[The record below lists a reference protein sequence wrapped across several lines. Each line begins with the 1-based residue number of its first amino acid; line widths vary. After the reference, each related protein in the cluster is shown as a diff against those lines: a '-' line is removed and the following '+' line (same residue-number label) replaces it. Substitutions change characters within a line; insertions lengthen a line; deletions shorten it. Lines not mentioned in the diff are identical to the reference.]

1 MTTPKHHPSDAL
13 LVAYG
18 AGALG
23 ESLALAV
30 AAHLAFCPQ
39 CRAAVAA
46 VEAMGGALIEDEA
59 APIAMADDA
68 LARALAALDA
78 PSPSAAPAPASVV
91 KSAEASLYPQP
102 IGDYLGPAARWRR
115 LAPGVKRME
124 LLRRPGRGGA
134 AHLLRISP
142 ATTLPRHR
150 HGGLEL
156 TLVLSGSFADENGR
170 YGPGDLAEMDSE
182 DLHQPIAD
190 THEDC
195 VCLIAADAPLRFTG
209 VIGRLMQP
217 FIGM

>member
-30 AAHLAFCPQ
+30 AAHLALCPQ

-68 LARALAALDA
+68 LARALTALDA
-78 PSPSAAPAPASVV
+78 PPPPLSAAAVAEKP
-91 KSAEASLYPQP
+91 AEAALYPQP
-102 IGDYLGPAARWRR
+102 IGAYLGPAARWRR

-124 LLRRPGRGGA
+124 LLRRPGRGGV

-142 ATTLPRHR
+142 ATTLPRHG

-170 YGPGDLAEMDSE
+170 YGPGDLAEMDGE

-190 THEDC
+190 TNEDC

>member
-1 MTTPKHHPSDAL
+1 MNTPKHHPSDAL

-23 ESLALAV
+23 ESLSLAV
-30 AAHLAFCPQ
+30 AAHIALCPQ

-46 VEAMGGALIEDEA
+46 VETMGGALMEDEPA
-59 APIAMADDA
+59 LPMADDA

-78 PSPSAAPAPASVV
+78 PSPPCAAAPSKTRTP
-91 KSAEASLYPQP
+91 EAALYPEP
-102 IGDYLGPAARWRR
+102 LASYVGPATRWRR

-124 LLRRPGRGGA
+124 LLRRPGRAGA
-134 AHLLRISP
+134 AHLLRIAP
-142 ATTLPRHR
+142 ATTLPRHG

-170 YGPGDLAEMDSE
+170 YGPGDLAEMDGDGE
-182 DLHQPIAD
+182 HQPIAD

-217 FIGM
+217 LIGM